1 MRVSLTAAGA
11 GLSSDHSLACHA
23 PRAGRACPF
32 RQEPPFLSLDSRPPS
47 EGWECKVLEGSLHRG
62 TLGRSLSPNLQAIV
76 AESAPDWLYSQCCR
90 PSYLLHLMLTAFRSP
105 TSRPASGAEAMNV
118 ACTEKFGSESTCIA
132 RPTAPTADERL
143 PFEKPEVPPN
153 RQRVLTLRR
162 KIAQCRREQA
172 AIASR
177 WGALQ
182 VPPLDLHPKS
192 NE

>member
-1 MRVSLTAAGA
+1 MRPEPAERA
-11 GLSSDHSLACHA
+11 LSDRSPPFFRSIPV
-23 PRAGRACPF
+23 PRA
-32 RQEPPFLSLDSRPPS
+32 S